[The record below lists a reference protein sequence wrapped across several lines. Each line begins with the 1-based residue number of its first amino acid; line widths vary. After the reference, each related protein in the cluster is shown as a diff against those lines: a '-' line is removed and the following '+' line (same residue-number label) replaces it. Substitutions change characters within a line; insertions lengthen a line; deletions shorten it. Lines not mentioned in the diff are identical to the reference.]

1 VRRLTDIWPGHTHT
15 QALEQFLSAY
25 LVYRLGRLARLARGN
40 SLIFGLCLLSE
51 ADPLKFQSLVEL
63 LHGIGRGHRLRRT
76 HDGVHPVL
84 GGPRLHS
91 REMRKSSASS
101 LVQLNPSRPSR
112 GPLSRDAHTHFRIF
126 SRATRLD
133 APTRLPYAREG
144 HSTMAATRMSKRG
157 SSFISPSRT
166 CGSDWAPAPCSS

>member
-1 VRRLTDIWPGHTHT
+1 VIGPILGASPDRHLARTHTHT

-91 REMRKSSASS
+91 REMRNLAEISQGS
-101 LVQLNPSRPSR
+101 LTTGR
-112 GPLSRDAHTHFRIF
+112 
-126 SRATRLD
+126 
-133 APTRLPYAREG
+133 
-144 HSTMAATRMSKRG
+144 
-157 SSFISPSRT
+157 
-166 CGSDWAPAPCSS
+166 